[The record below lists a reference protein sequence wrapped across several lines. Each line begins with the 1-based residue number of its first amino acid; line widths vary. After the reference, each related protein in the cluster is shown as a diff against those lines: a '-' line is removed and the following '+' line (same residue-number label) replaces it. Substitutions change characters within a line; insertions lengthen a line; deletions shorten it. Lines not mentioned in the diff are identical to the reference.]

1 MSKILIF
8 KMKRKDLPKA
18 TATDSC
24 VNIVQRTVLK
34 GFQNKLIL
42 LTNEVT
48 DALNDLY
55 AEEKIIDKA
64 IKDKEEKNE

>member
-1 MSKILIF
+1 
-8 KMKRKDLPKA
+8 MKKKDLPNA

-34 GFQNKLIL
+34 GFKNKLIL

-64 IKDKEEKNE
+64 IKDKEKNEKTNNS

>member
-34 GFQNKLIL
+34 GFKNKLIL

-55 AEEKIIDKA
+55 AEEKIIQKT
-64 IKDKEEKNE
+64 IKDKEKKND